1 MTRWVRA
8 PHLTRD
14 LADELLVAA
23 VDPSLGAPIRL
34 NSTAVAIWRCLEEPV
49 SVEDVVDRLSLPVD
63 RATAVADVQSLVHH
77 LVAEGVVQEAGPTP
91 PELADQTGAA
101 RPARGHAVMDD
112 APLWLH
118 LATLDPDAPGRGRDL
133 ADFGED
139 TAATIEEIERMG
151 SLGQLAHAIDG
162 GHVLATEDER
172 VLVQER
178 WAACQMHCLR
188 VEQMLLV
195 ALRRLEAAGVPHR
208 LLKGVAVTHLDHPGP
223 SWREFGDAD
232 VLVPE
237 GSWDA
242 AVAAI
247 ESDAMFRSLFG
258 EVTHPFGAEKGMT
271 FLTPDGLMLDL
282 HKRLNIAG
290 LGARPVELLF
300 DDGESFELGGM
311 TVWALSRSAR
321 LLHAL
326 LHWFS
331 SKPIRRVTMRDL
343 VELADADPDEVG
355 AIARELQ
362 LTGVAKR
369 AAELVGAE
377 LEEPALLALA
387 ARLEP
392 TPVERILAARRG
404 EQSLHRNVLWREL
417 TGVMVTPGIRGRVR
431 YVGRRLLPD
440 EGFRDRRAVTWRTYA
455 QVLTGRRV
463 N

>member
-8 PHLTRD
+8 PHLSRE

-34 NSTAVAIWRCLEEPV
+34 NSTAVAIWRCLGEPV
-49 SVEDVVDRLSLPVD
+49 SVDELVDRLSLAVD
-63 RATAVADVQSLVHH
+63 RATAAADVQALVQH
-77 LVAEGVVQEAGPTP
+77 LVAQGVVQEAGLTP
-91 PELADQTGAA
+91 PEPADKVVAA
-101 RPARGHAVMDD
+101 APTRGHAVAGD

-118 LATLDPDAPGRGRDL
+118 LATFDPGAPTAERDL

-139 TAATIEEIERMG
+139 TAAAIEEIERMG

-162 GHVLATEDER
+162 GHLLATAEER
-172 VLVQER
+172 AVVQER
-178 WAACQMHCLR
+178 WAANQMHCLR

-195 ALRRLEAAGVPHR
+195 ALRRLDEAGVPHR

-237 GSWDA
+237 DSWDV
-242 AVAAI
+242 AVEAI

-258 EVTHPFGAEKGMT
+258 DVVHPFGAEKGMT

-290 LGARPVELLF
+290 LGARPVGLLF
-300 DDGESFELGGM
+300 DDDEAFELGSM
-311 TVWALSRSAR
+311 TVWALSRPAR

-331 SKPIRRVTMRDL
+331 SKPIRRATMRDL
-343 VELADADPDEVG
+343 VELGDADPHEVA
-355 AIARELQ
+355 AIAKELQ

-387 ARLEP
+387 AQLEP

-404 EQSLHRNVLWREL
+404 DQSLHRNVLWREL
-417 TGVMVTPGIRGRVR
+417 TGVMVTPGLRGRVR
-431 YVGRRLLPD
+431 YVGSRVLPG

-455 QVLTGRRV
+455 QVLTGRRI